1 MTGFLWDGLGH
12 EEFLS
17 GVVWS
22 RPSEG
27 VVPVEANE
35 EDINTNRVNPDT
47 LYRRTGI
54 RIAISKFI
62 VANGTPF
69 ANRIQAVYRQFHSPR
84 TSPLAFLPPEP
95 AKPTNDAI
103 GC

>member
-12 EEFLS
+12 EEFLN

-22 RPSEG
+22 RPTAG
-27 VVPVEANE
+27 IVPVEANE
-35 EDINTNRVNPDT
+35 EDINTNKVNPDT

-62 VANGTPF
+62 VANGTLF
-69 ANRIQAVYRQFHSPR
+69 TNRIQAVRSVIFSLIQIDDVWMGAY
-84 TSPLAFLPPEP
+84 AF
-95 AKPTNDAI
+95 KNRN
-103 GC
+103 

>member
-22 RPSEG
+22 RPTAG
-27 VVPVEANE
+27 IVPVEANE
-35 EDINTNRVNPDT
+35 EDINTNKVNPDT

-54 RIAISKFI
+54 RITISKFI
-62 VANGTPF
+62 VANGTLF
-69 ANRIQAVYRQFHSPR
+69 ANRIQAVRSVILSLIQIDDVWIGVY
-84 TSPLAFLPPEP
+84 AF
-95 AKPTNDAI
+95 KNRN
-103 GC
+103 

>member
-1 MTGFLWDGLGH
+1 MAGFLWDGLGH

-22 RPSEG
+22 RPTAG
-27 VVPVEANE
+27 IVPVEANE
-35 EDINTNRVNPDT
+35 EDINTNKVNPDT

-62 VANGTPF
+62 VANGTLF
-69 ANRIQAVYRQFHSPR
+69 ANRIQAVRSVILSLIQIDDVWIGVY
-84 TSPLAFLPPEP
+84 AF
-95 AKPTNDAI
+95 KNRN
-103 GC
+103 